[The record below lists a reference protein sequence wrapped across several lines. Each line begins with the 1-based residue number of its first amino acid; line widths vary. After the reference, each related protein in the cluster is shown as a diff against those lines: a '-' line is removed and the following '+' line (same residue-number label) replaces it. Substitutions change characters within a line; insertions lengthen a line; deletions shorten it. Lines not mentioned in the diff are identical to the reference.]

1 MHDSGCVNADVEIAQ
16 LRCLPLEPIAQPNRG
31 TAGTAGNDSGHQAA
45 YARTPQVN
53 PLKTD
58 VDVTYRGPFRLSSR
72 GLDAGP
78 EATGPDAAPAH
89 KRWRTTTRRQRSEPF
104 LLRSRS
110 FPWSR
115 PSV

>member
-58 VDVTYRGPFRLSSR
+58 VDVTYRSVPSAVFC
-72 GLDAGP
+72 
-78 EATGPDAAPAH
+78 TFAARNGGVVPASQ
-89 KRWRTTTRRQRSEPF
+89 RCSTR
-104 LLRSRS
+104 
-110 FPWSR
+110 
-115 PSV
+115 